1 MKKLLSLF
9 VLSTL
14 ILVNSSCKS
23 GDSLEKDVKK
33 LADYQCQ
40 LKKLGNITSPS
51 EQVKKEIDTLTKQ
64 LTVYLE
70 EMQNKYA
77 AQDTVK
83 SFQERANKILVAEM
97 DKCK

>member
-1 MKKLLSLF
+1 MKKILGLFSLAI
-9 VLSTL
+9 L
-14 ILVNSSCKS
+14 IMMGSSCSS

-33 LADYQCQ
+33 LAGYQCQ

-83 SFQERANKILVAEM
+83 SFQERANKILATEM

>member
-1 MKKLLSLF
+1 MKKIIGVF
-9 VLSTL
+9 AFAML
-14 ILVNSSCKS
+14 IAAGSSCKS
-23 GDSLEKDVKK
+23 GDTLEKDVKK

>member
-1 MKKLLSLF
+1 MKKFIGLLA
-9 VLSTL
+9 VLAMIIS
-14 ILVNSSCKS
+14 VNSCKS
-23 GDSLEKDVKK
+23 GDTLEKDVKK

-40 LKKLGNITSPS
+40 LKKLGNVPSPS

-70 EMQNKYA
+70 EMQTKYA

-83 SFQERANKILVAEM
+83 SFQDRANKILAAEM

>member
-1 MKKLLSLF
+1 MKKLLSLL
-9 VLSTL
+9 VLGTL